1 MTQPPFIPPP
11 LPGPGGDPWFPGAF
25 PATRLR
31 RLRRTPGLRAL
42 VRETVLAPEDL
53 IQPAFVVAGEDR
65 REEVARMP
73 GVVRLSIDRLVEE
86 ACEWR
91 RLGVP
96 AVALFPAVDP
106 ALKSEDGREA
116 WNPEGVVPRAIRALR
131 RALPDLVLIAD
142 VALDP
147 YTTHGHDGLLGP
159 DGTVLNDE
167 TLAVL
172 VRQALCLAEAGVDI
186 VAPSDM
192 MDGRVGALRRA
203 LEAAGHTQT
212 VILSYAV
219 KYASAFYG
227 PFRDA
232 VGSATALGRGDKSTY
247 QMDTANVDEA
257 LREARLDIQEGADI
271 LMVKPAGPC
280 LDVLAR
286 VRREL
291 GWPTFA
297 YQVSGEYAL
306 LEQGI
311 LSGLLDGPRVVL
323 ESLVAIRR
331 AGADAILTYYAARVA
346 RWLRE
351 GEFR

>member
-1 MTQPPFIPPP
+1 
-11 LPGPGGDPWFPGAF
+11 
-25 PATRLR
+25 
-31 RLRRTPGLRAL
+31 LRAL
-42 VRETVLAPEDL
+42 ARETILAPEDL
-53 IQPAFVVAGEDR
+53 IQPVFVVGGEGR
-65 REEVARMP
+65 REEIARMP
-73 GVVRLSIDRLVEE
+73 GIARQSLDVLVEE
-86 ACEWR
+86 AREWE
-91 RLGVP
+91 RLGLR

-106 ALKSEDGREA
+106 SCKSEDGREA
-116 WNPEGVVPRAIRALR
+116 WNPDGLVPRALRVLR
-131 RALPDLVLIAD
+131 REVPDLVLIAD

-147 YTTHGHDGLLGP
+147 YTTHGHDGLLGE
-159 DGTVLNDE
+159 DGEVLNDE
-167 TLAVL
+167 TLEVL
-172 VRQALCLAEAGVDI
+172 TRQALCLAEAGADV

-203 LEAAGHTQT
+203 LETAGHTQT

-232 VGSATALGRGDKSTY
+232 VGSAQALGRGDKNTY
-247 QMDTANVDEA
+247 QMDPANVEEA

-271 LMVKPAGPC
+271 LMVKPAGPY
-280 LDVLAR
+280 LDVLTR
-286 VRREL
+286 VRHEL

-306 LEQGI
+306 LEHGI
-311 LSGLLDGPRVVL
+311 RSGLLEGPRAVL

-331 AGADAILTYYAARVA
+331 AGADAILTYYAARAA

-351 GEFR
+351 GSTL

>member
-1 MTQPPFIPPP
+1 MDLQKTAPS
-11 LPGPGGDPWFPGAF
+11 LPTAAF
-25 PATRLR
+25 PWTRLR
-31 RLRRTPGLRAL
+31 RLRRTAGLRTL
-42 VRETVLAPEDL
+42 VRETALAPEDL
-53 IQPAFVVAGEDR
+53 IQPVFVVSGQDR
-65 REEVARMP
+65 REPVARMP
-73 GVVRLSIDRLVEE
+73 GVDRLSVDLLVKEVQG
-86 ACEWR
+86 WR
-91 RLGVP
+91 RLGIP

-106 ALKSEDGREA
+106 SRKSEDGREA
-116 WNPEGVVPRAIRALR
+116 WNPDGLVPCALR
-131 RALPDLVLIAD
+131 TLRQTVPDLVLVAD

-147 YTTHGHDGLLGP
+147 YTSHGHDGLLGP
-159 DGTVLNDE
+159 DGTLLNDE
-167 TLAVL
+167 TLEVL
-172 VRQALCLAEAGVDI
+172 VRQALCLAEAGADV

-192 MDGRVGALRRA
+192 MDGRVGVLRHA
-203 LEAAGHTQT
+203 LESAGHTQT

-232 VGSATALGRGDKSTY
+232 VGSASSLGRGDKSTY
-247 QMDTANVDEA
+247 QMDPANSDEA

-280 LDVLAR
+280 LDVIAR

-306 LEQGI
+306 LESGI
-311 LSGLLDGPRVVL
+311 RNGLLEGPRAVL

-331 AGADAILTYYAARVA
+331 AGADAILTYYAGRVA

-351 GEFR
+351 GVFS

>member
-1 MTQPPFIPPP
+1 MTLRLDP
-11 LPGPGGDPWFPGAF
+11 PGPGPSPAGAF
-25 PATRLR
+25 PLTRLR
-31 RLRRTPGLRAL
+31 RLRRTAGLRAL
-42 VRETVLAPEDL
+42 VRETVLTPECL
-53 IQPAFVVAGEDR
+53 IQPVFVVDGEGR
-65 REEVARMP
+65 REAISRMP
-73 GVVRLSIDRLVEE
+73 GVDRLSPDLLVDVARGWLE
-86 ACEWR
+86 
-91 RLGVP
+91 LGLA
-96 AVALFPAVDP
+96 AVALFPAIDP
-106 ALKSEDGREA
+106 ALKSDDGHEA
-116 WNPEGVVPRAIRALR
+116 WNPEGLVPRTVRLLRAHCPRLT
-131 RALPDLVLIAD
+131 VIAD

-159 DGTVLNDE
+159 DGSVLNDE
-167 TLAVL
+167 TLEAL

-203 LEAAGHTQT
+203 LEAAGHSRT

-219 KYASAFYG
+219 KYASAYYG

-232 VGSATALGRGDKSTY
+232 VGSAAALGHGDKSTY
-247 QMDTANVDEA
+247 QMDPANVEEA

-271 LMVKPAGPC
+271 LMVKPAGPY

-306 LEQGI
+306 LEEGVRR
-311 LSGLLDGPRVVL
+311 GLLESPRAVL
-323 ESLVAIRR
+323 ESLTAIRR
-331 AGADAILTYYAARVA
+331 AGADAVLTYYAARVA

-351 GEFR
+351 GRAP

>member
-1 MTQPPFIPPP
+1 MNRRRPVSFPAFGEGPL
-11 LPGPGGDPWFPGAF
+11 LPGSFPG
-25 PATRLR
+25 TRLR
-31 RLRRTPGLRAL
+31 RLRRTPGLRTL
-42 VRETVLAPEDL
+42 VRETILVPEDL
-53 IQPAFVVAGEDR
+53 IQPAFVVAGEGR

-73 GVVRLSIDRLVEE
+73 GVVRMSLDVLAEE
-86 ACEWR
+86 AREWR
-91 RLGVP
+91 RLGIP

-106 ALKSEDGREA
+106 ARKSEDGREA
-116 WNPEGVVPRAIRALR
+116 WNPEGLVPCALRALR
-131 RALPDLVLIAD
+131 RAVPDLVLIAD

-147 YTTHGHDGLLGP
+147 YTSHGHDGLLGA

-167 TLAVL
+167 TLEIL
-172 VRQALCLAEAGVDI
+172 VRQGLCLADAGADV

-192 MDGRVGALRRA
+192 MDGRVGVLRHA

-232 VGSATALGRGDKSTY
+232 VGSAQALGRGDKSTY
-247 QMDTANVDEA
+247 QMDPANAEEA

-311 LSGLLDGPRVVL
+311 RSGLLEGPRAVI

-331 AGADAILTYYAARVA
+331 AGADAILTYYAARAA

-351 GEFR
+351 GTIS